1 MRNRIQIL
9 GFVLIITS
17 CTMQNSQRVIS
28 QRIQNIE
35 NGLVEF
41 TTPAGMFEP
50 DSSGLANRMTLSERM
65 VHYKVP
71 GVSIAV
77 IDANTIEWAKGY
89 GFCKQGT
96 EIPVTTGTLF
106 QAASTSKL
114 LTSVI
119 ALHFVEEG
127 KLALDEDVNTYL
139 KSWKIPGNE
148 CTREKKVTL
157 RLLLTHQSGLPT
169 TNFNHDEKKEYPTLI
184 QVLQGETPALNKP
197 AFVEFI
203 PGTAWQYSNVGYDV
217 IQLLLEDVSGKPFSQ
232 IAMETLFKP
241 LGMKSSTFDYPLKL
255 EFQAKEAMPHDSE
268 GISREPAMHHTALA
282 HGGLMTTPSDLARFI
297 CELMRAYQGLSSRIL
312 SPKMARELF
321 RKELDLDP
329 RMFGIPL
336 GEGLGVFLFT
346 DGSNPVFA
354 HPGSN
359 LPGTNCWLI
368 GTPESGKGAVIM
380 TNGAMGEVLSMEIL
394 TAVIQ
399 EYQWTGA

>member
-1 MRNRIQIL
+1 
-9 GFVLIITS
+9 
-17 CTMQNSQRVIS
+17 
-28 QRIQNIE
+28 
-35 NGLVEF
+35 
-41 TTPAGMFEP
+41 
-50 DSSGLANRMTLSERM
+50 
-65 VHYKVP
+65 
-71 GVSIAV
+71 
-77 IDANTIEWAKGY
+77 
-89 GFCKQGT
+89 
-96 EIPVTTGTLF
+96 
-106 QAASTSKL
+106 
-114 LTSVI
+114 
-119 ALHFVEEG
+119 
-127 KLALDEDVNTYL
+127 
-139 KSWKIPGNE
+139 
-148 CTREKKVTL
+148 
-157 RLLLTHQSGLPT
+157 
-169 TNFNHDEKKEYPTLI
+169 
-184 QVLQGETPALNKP
+184 
-197 AFVEFI
+197 
-203 PGTAWQYSNVGYDV
+203 
-217 IQLLLEDVSGKPFSQ
+217 
-232 IAMETLFKP
+232 METLFKP

-321 RKELDLDP
+321 RKELDLDL